1 MTRIT
6 AHTSRARSPKR
17 SVERPADSRGL
28 ARGQTV
34 MLALLSASIAWCYWP
49 VIASLIKDWH
59 GDPNYSVGQ
68 LVPFAALYLVWHDRD
83 ALRKLRIKVCWWG
96 LLPIVVAFR
105 ARHFGM
111 LHMYESAERY
121 SLLLTIVGAVLLAAG
136 WRIAW
141 RSRWILLFLFL
152 MVPLPGRI
160 HNMISGPLQTYAT
173 TGTVFV
179 LELFGM
185 TVSREGNSMVLNDS
199 VPIAV
204 AEACSG
210 LRMLTAFIV
219 VSAVLAYIAN
229 RPTWQKVTLVAS
241 SIPIAIVCNLARLS
255 ATAVLFVVADSATAK
270 TFFHDFAGVSMM
282 PLAVALMVAVLWLM
296 RAITIPE
303 AEPSRS

>member
-1 MTRIT
+1 MTR
-6 AHTSRARSPKR
+6 AASHTRRARSSAR
-17 SVERPADSRGL
+17 SVVRPAESGGMN
-28 ARGQTV
+28 RGQTV

-49 VIASLIKDWH
+49 VIASLIKDWQ

-83 ALRKLRIKVCWWG
+83 ALRKLAIRPCWWG
-96 LLPIVVAFR
+96 LLLIAVAFR
-105 ARHFGM
+105 ARYFG
-111 LHMYESAERY
+111 LDRMYESAERY
-121 SLLLTIVGAVLLAAG
+121 SLLLTIVGAVLLTAG
-136 WRIAW
+136 WRRAW
-141 RSRWILLFLFL
+141 RAKWILLFLFL
-152 MVPLPGRI
+152 MIPLPGRV

-185 TVSREGNSMVLNDS
+185 TVSREGNSMLLNDS

-219 VSAVLAYIAN
+219 VSFVLAYIAN

-282 PLAVALMVAVLWLM
+282 PLAVALMVAELWLM
-296 RAITIPE
+296 QALTMPD